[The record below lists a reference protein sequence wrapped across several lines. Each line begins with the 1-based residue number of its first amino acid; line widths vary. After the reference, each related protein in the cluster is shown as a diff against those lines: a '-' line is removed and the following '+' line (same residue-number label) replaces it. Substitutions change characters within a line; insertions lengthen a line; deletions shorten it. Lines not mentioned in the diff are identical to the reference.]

1 MVSDSLLPGQ
11 PLCRIYIKT
20 NAAQRFGYGK
30 VQLEK
35 DVYQK
40 KIEAVGKVCKLAEDQ
55 KYTEG
60 QKKKEKKKKV
70 ISLILDVAPNWFHEE
85 LL

>member
-20 NAAQRFGYGK
+20 NAAQRSGYGK

-40 KIEAVGKVCKLAEDQ
+40 KIEAFGKVRKLAEEDQ

-60 QKKKEKKKKV
+60 QKKKVKKV
-70 ISLILDVAPNWFHEE
+70 ISLIFDVALNCFHEE